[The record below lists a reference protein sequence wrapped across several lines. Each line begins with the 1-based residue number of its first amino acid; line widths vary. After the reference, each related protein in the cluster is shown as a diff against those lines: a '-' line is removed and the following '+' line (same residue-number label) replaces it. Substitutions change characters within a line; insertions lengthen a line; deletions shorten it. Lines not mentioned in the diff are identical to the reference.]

1 MAIWGLLSRNWLKI
15 WTCSLLR
22 LICIHFISLL
32 TKFHQDL
39 SSSCRDI
46 DRRSFKKVMKIG
58 RFLGKITPWRRNAMK
73 KWMTAVWKEIYRRF
87 WISNQIFDS
96 IYGSRDIA
104 RSLDTTFGNF
114 WTLWMNI
121 SRTKKDFDMRFSR
134 NAQKWSCLHSDQVS
148 SKSLEP
154 FLRKSRKSAILTTFL
169 DFMDEPDFFLKI
181 RQRHICPLFDV

>member
-1 MAIWGLLSRNWLKI
+1 MDHLEAFEPKKIWSKIFWIIHKFWSILGRFLAIIGFISPEWLKI
-15 WTCSLLR
+15 LTSSLLR
-22 LICIHFISLL
+22 LICSHFISLL

-73 KWMTAVWKEIYRRF
+73 KWLAAVWKEIYRRF

-96 IYGSRDIA
+96 IYRSRFIA

-114 WTLWMNI
+114 GQNLNFG
-121 SRTKKDFDMRFSR
+121 DEY
-134 NAQKWSCLHSDQVS
+134 
-148 SKSLEP
+148 LENG
-154 FLRKSRKSAILTTFL
+154 
-169 DFMDEPDFFLKI
+169 
-181 RQRHICPLFDV
+181 